1 MDVVKPIS
9 LWVMQVV
16 LGSTRSRLRK
26 PRWVTLLHGVCFMA
40 HLQAPAMMSLR
51 DGVWLGSYKLKQSLS
66 PPSLWPWCFIKATE
80 ILTKTAWVLG
90 SCKYMTKFNAWSLVM
105 PYWDLYSPKRCSCSL
120 LHGWCDSH
128 KKLISFIIINT
139 MIKMCMEVMH
149 CWRLFLVFLACMVVG
164 TRGRKQTSPSR

>member
-1 MDVVKPIS
+1 MWSS
-9 LWVMQVV
+9 LSHCEWCRWSWVLQEA
-16 LGSTRSRLRK
+16 GWENHGEQFSNTPPWRL
-26 PRWVTLLHGVCFMA
+26 LQA

-51 DGVWLGSYKLKQSLS
+51 DRVWLWSYKLKQSLS

-80 ILTKTAWVLG
+80 ILTKTDSMSLG
-90 SCKYMTKFNAWSLVM
+90 VMQVYDQVQYLV
-105 PYWDLYSPKRCSCSL
+105 PSPAPWSCSL

-139 MIKMCMEVMH
+139 RMKLCMEEMH
-149 CWRLFLVFLACMVVG
+149 CQRLFLVFLARMVVG